1 MSDLHISSMLISG
14 AAQGAGPVD
23 TTLSAAGALPTGADA
38 FSAVL
43 AGKLDQPESATS
55 LPELTGGADNA
66 TLTPLIALD
75 SNPEAPRD
83 TASGAQPENMQSTT
97 DAGTQ
102 LLMAMGVLPA
112 QAATS
117 PASAPV
123 ATAVATEVATRVAP
137 PAATL
142 AAAPASPTSRSSSQS
157 TSRPDQP
164 AALRPAFAGSAQPM
178 ALAPHTSVPP
188 PALGL
193 DVLITSVGLAAA
205 RAAGLE
211 SKETAS
217 LPGTS
222 SQSSPAGTFA
232 VDLPTTSATQAAV
245 TGFTSSTLAA
255 PAHLAV
261 QGSVGTPQWNENFA
275 SGVRL
280 LATQRISSAE
290 LRVQPAELGPIQVSI
305 RIDAGETSIVC
316 TAQHPDTRQA
326 LDAALPRLREML
338 EANGISVGNASVG
351 PQFSGNGS
359 SQSHQG
365 TESRHPSPFATT
377 TEPVQTPVPRTAVR
391 TDQLVDIFA

>member
-1 MSDLHISSMLISG
+1 MTELHISSMLISG
-14 AAQGAGPVD
+14 AAQGAGPINA
-23 TTLSAAGALPTGADA
+23 TNSLASALPADSDA
-38 FSAVL
+38 FSALL
-43 AGKLDQPESATS
+43 AGKLGQLEPATNP
-55 LPELTGGADNA
+55 LEAIGGADTA
-66 TLTPLIALD
+66 TLTPLIAPD
-75 SNPEAPRD
+75 SDPVIPQD
-83 TASGAQPENMQSTT
+83 TAGDAQPAIVQSTP

-102 LLMAMGVLPA
+102 LLVAMGVLPA
-112 QAATS
+112 QSATS
-117 PASAPV
+117 PAS
-123 ATAVATEVATRVAP
+123 T
-137 PAATL
+137 PAAL
-142 AAAPASPTSRSSSQS
+142 GAAAPAAAPESRTSKSSAHS
-157 TSRPDQP
+157 TSRPDRA
-164 AALRPAFAGSAQPM
+164 AALRPAFAGSTEPIVLTPPTIAPTILVSPTA
-178 ALAPHTSVPP
+178 ALA
-188 PALGL
+188 A
-193 DVLITSVGLAAA
+193 D
-205 RAAGLE
+205 LE

-217 LPGTS
+217 LPGTNS
-222 SQSSPAGTFA
+222 LGSPAKLFA